1 MKNYEV
7 INIPNTEYKKGFI
20 LETCRIIKKI
30 QGQEDIEDFVYVWFN
45 KGGKKTC
52 SRLSM
57 NEVQKLLDNKNIKI
71 YEGDIEAKKA
81 SIFNS

>member
-1 MKNYEV
+1 MKNYAV
-7 INIPNTEYKKGFI
+7 INIPYTEYKKGFI
-20 LETCRIIKKI
+20 LETCRVIKKI

-45 KGGKKTC
+45 RHGKKSC

-57 NEVQKLLDNKNIKI
+57 IDVQKLLDNKNIKI
-71 YEGDIEAKKA
+71 YEGDIKTKKA